1 MMKVLVVVDY
11 QNDFVDGALGFDNAD
26 KIDNYISEQ
35 VKKFARENDHIIVTY
50 DTHSTDYLTSREGKA
65 LPVEHCIIGT
75 EGHKLFGKTGIEVN
89 KLKESNYTNLK
100 ELIKITFGAI
110 HLFNHIKNEDVT
122 EVHFV
127 GLVSNICVLSNAVI
141 AQAYFPEAQIV
152 IHTQGIDSF
161 DKETQDACLQVMK
174 GLQMKILP

>member
-1 MMKVLVVVDY
+1 MKVLVVVDY

-65 LPVEHCIIGT
+65 LPVEHCILGT
-75 EGHKLFGKTGIEVN
+75 KGHELFGDTGFEIEKLKTNGYV
-89 KLKESNYTNLK
+89 KLKELNKY
-100 ELIKITFGAI
+100 TFGAI
-110 HLFNHIKNEDVT
+110 NLCNHIKDEIVT
-122 EVHFV
+122 EIHLV

-141 AQAYFPEAQIV
+141 AQANFPEAQIV

-161 DKETQDACLQVMK
+161 DKETHDVCLQVMK
-174 GLQMKILP
+174 GLQMKLV